1 MGGVRLTFFHQR
13 DSRPFVQ
20 SSLCGKPGQEK
31 TPFERKG
38 EACQKLWRGMKLLS
52 HNVSVGG
59 VFDKEKKICIYIWN
73 SDFEIKT

>member
-1 MGGVRLTFFHQR
+1 MGGVRLTFFQHR

-20 SSLCGKPGQEK
+20 SSLCDKLGQEK

-59 VFDKEKKICIYIWN
+59 VFDKRKKKYLHLYL
-73 SDFEIKT
+73 EQ